1 MVESVTE
8 AICLSEDEIKEAIE
22 EIPPDT
28 NRIDLLKLLDPV
40 FQQLAMTN
48 EAMVEA
54 CLKEVIGPRFKL
66 KPREI
71 RGYRSL
77 ITEYRKRDG
86 VACSVPS
93 QKTKRQLKYTANFEG
108 LVDLVENDGKTAF
121 LVKEGDG
128 VIIKSE
134 ISLDGVEY
142 LPPPKGKVP
151 WLLCPG
157 KEVVKIFE
165 AEKSTSDKK
174 MYAQLYDDLWAHL
187 SEISELPS
195 AEHYDLATAWVLH
208 TYLMESFQYSPIIC
222 LHAVPERG
230 KSRTGKGMIYVAY
243 RGLHTESLREAYILR
258 VAQDLKASILFDIRD
273 LWKKALK
280 ERSDDVL
287 LCRFEKGTK
296 VPRVLY
302 PEKGAHQDM
311 EYYDVFGP
319 TVIATNQAVH
329 KILDTRAVTI
339 NMQESRRDFEGEVRP
354 EDALPMKI
362 RLLVFRARQMG
373 KPLPAKVPKPAK
385 SRLGDILR
393 PLVQVIQ
400 LTRPERKEAFM
411 QLVAKLVERRGIEKG
426 ESLEAKLISTILS
439 LKGEVNRGILPVQL
453 ITDTINKNKLEGF
466 QFKPQRIGR
475 ELTALGFQ
483 KRKTGAGASAIVWDE
498 DYLQLQKESYNL
510 TQASERSETSDSS
523 EP

>member
-8 AICLSEDEIKEAIE
+8 AICLSADEIKEAIE
-22 EIPPDT
+22 EIPPGT

-40 FQQLAMTN
+40 FRELAMTN

-54 CLKEVIGPRFKL
+54 CLKEVIGPRFGL

-71 RGYRSL
+71 RGYRE
-77 ITEYRKRDG
+77 IIKGHRKREG
-86 VACSVPS
+86 VVCSGPS
-93 QKTKRQLKYTANFEG
+93 EKTKRQVRYTANFED
-108 LVDLVENDGKTAF
+108 LVDLVEHEGKTAF

-128 VIIKSE
+128 VRIQSE

-142 LPPPKGKVP
+142 LPPLKGKLP

-157 KEVVKIFE
+157 KEVVKLFE
-165 AEKSTSDKK
+165 AERSTSDEK
-174 MYAQLYDDLWAHL
+174 MYSQLYDDLWARQ

-195 AEHYDLATAWVLH
+195 EEHYDLVTAWVLH

-243 RGLHTESLREAYILR
+243 RGLHTESMREAYILR
-258 VAQDLKASILFDIRD
+258 VAQDLKASILFDVRD
-273 LWKKALK
+273 IWKKASK
-280 ERSDDVL
+280 EDSDDVL
-287 LCRFEKGTK
+287 LCRFEKGLK
-296 VPRVLY
+296 VARVLY

-339 NMQESRRDFEGEVRP
+339 NMLESRRDFEGEVRP
-354 EDALPMKI
+354 EDALPMKL
-362 RLLVFRARQMG
+362 RLMVFRARQMG
-373 KPLPAKVPKPAK
+373 RPLPEVPKPAK
-385 SRLGDILR
+385 ARLGDILK
-393 PLVQVIQ
+393 PLVQVIH

-411 QLVAKLVERRGIEKG
+411 QLVAKLVERRGIDKAD
-426 ESLEAKLISTILS
+426 SLEAKLISTIFS

-453 ITDTINKNKLEGF
+453 ITDTINKNKPDRF
-466 QFKPQRIGR
+466 QFTPQRIGR
-475 ELTALGFQ
+475 ELSALGFQ
-483 KRKTGAGASAIVWDE
+483 KGKTGAGASAIVYDD
-498 DYLQLQKESYNL
+498 DYMQRLIDSYNPPQ
-510 TQASERSETSDSS
+510 TSETSETS
-523 EP
+523 ET